1 MDARLIARSSGLRV
15 RSFSGTTITA
25 VSARFSRP
33 IEWLFLS
40 PWRLVAFVALVAFP
54 LLIVSELS
62 SGDQRAQLQA
72 SESQVTLKAAERAA
86 VTFGGQLLGI
96 RNGVAALAGS
106 DSIRHAI
113 ASNDRDEASRL
124 LTVAETALG
133 DEVVR
138 MWVLDRDSAVV
149 AVVPPNDATVGNS
162 FPSPERLADAPPRT
176 VNYTSNVRLWGPYRA
191 SSTGDS
197 AIVSVSVAFRADP
210 SFTTG
215 LVAEVDLT
223 RIVERIAPALRSE
236 NDLYITDSNGLLIL
250 PVSTGDRG
258 GVPATGARIVPSGSV
273 AGPYATTVPDPIG
286 GRLALTTVVPI
297 AETDWRLVLVRPT
310 TTLEAQ
316 VTPVFDQ
323 GDGARIML
331 VVVLLLGAALV
342 GVTGSQMLRQRRL
355 LAETNAELARVSQ
368 EKSRFLANMSHEL
381 RTPLNAII
389 GFSELLEQRLPG
401 PLNEKQSD
409 YLHDIT
415 ESGKHQLALIND
427 ILDLSK
433 VEAGKME
440 FRPETFDV
448 GNAVT
453 RVHTLV
459 APLAQAKGVRL
470 VIGSGSGT
478 ASITHDPGRFR
489 QILYNL
495 LSNAV
500 KFTPE
505 GGQVTTA
512 VHAVADGFVE
522 ISVADTGIGMSA
534 EDAATIFQEF
544 KRLDS
549 AYARAQAGTGLGL
562 ALVKRMLV
570 EMGGDISVASEVG
583 RGTTFTV
590 RLPEK
595 MNGRWS
601 TRGAT
606 PTE

>member
-1 MDARLIARSSGLRV
+1 MYRSAPKR
-15 RSFSGTTITA
+15 TTITA
-25 VSARFSRP
+25 VSTRLSRP

-40 PWRLVAFVALVAFP
+40 WWRLVAVVALIALP
-54 LLIVSELS
+54 LLIVTEIS
-62 SGDQRAQLQA
+62 SRDQRTQLQA

-86 VTFGGQLLGI
+86 ATFGGQVLGI
-96 RNGVAALAGS
+96 RNGVAAVLLV
-106 DSIRHAI
+106 DPIRIAV
-113 ASNDRDEASRL
+113 ASNDHDEASRL
-124 LTVAETALG
+124 LTIARTALG

-138 MWVLDRDSAVV
+138 MWALDREGVVV
-149 AVVPPNDATVGNS
+149 AVIPPNDAVVGKS

-176 VNYTSNVRLWGPYRA
+176 ANFTSNVRLGGPYRA
-191 SSTGDS
+191 SSTGES

-210 SFTTG
+210 SITTG
-215 LVAEVDLT
+215 LVAEVDLA
-223 RIVERIAPALRSE
+223 RIVERVAPGLRSE
-236 NDLYITDSNGLLIL
+236 NDLYITDVNGLLIL
-250 PVSTGDRG
+250 PLSTGDRG
-258 GVPATGARIVPSGSV
+258 GTPTTGTRIVPSGSA
-273 AGPYATTVPDPIG
+273 AGPYATTMPDPIG
-286 GRLALTTVVPI
+286 GRPAPITVVSI
-297 AETDWRLVLVRPT
+297 AETDWRLVLVRAPT
-310 TTLEAQ
+310 TLVTQ
-316 VTPVFDQ
+316 VAPVFDQ
-323 GDGARIML
+323 GDGARVLL
-331 VVVLLLGAALV
+331 VVVMLLGAALV
-342 GVTGSQMLRQRRL
+342 GVTGSQMLRQRHL
-355 LAETNAELARVSQ
+355 LAETNAELARATQ

-401 PLNEKQSD
+401 PLTEKQSD
-409 YLHDIT
+409 YVHDIT
-415 ESGKHQLALIND
+415 ESGRHQLALIND

-433 VEAGKME
+433 VEAGKMD

-448 GNAVT
+448 RSAVA

-459 APLAQAKGVRL
+459 APLAQEKRVGL
-470 VIGSGSGT
+470 VAEPGSS
-478 ASITHDPGRFR
+478 APSITHDPGRFR

-505 GGQVTTA
+505 GGRVTTA
-512 VHAVADGFVE
+512 VTSVDDGYVE
-522 ISVADTGIGMSA
+522 ISVADTGIGISA

-595 MNGRWS
+595 MTVAEHRPPVL
-601 TRGAT
+601 T
-606 PTE
+606 

>member
-1 MDARLIARSSGLRV
+1 M
-15 RSFSGTTITA
+15 TA
-25 VSARFSRP
+25 VSTSFSRP

-40 PWRLVAFVALVAFP
+40 PWRLVAFVALIALP
-54 LLIVSELS
+54 LLIVSEIS
-62 SGDQRAQLQA
+62 SRDQRAQLQA

-86 VTFGGQLLGI
+86 ATFGGQLLGI
-96 RNGVAALAGS
+96 RNGVAALVDVDPIRFALAS
-106 DSIRHAI
+106 DQ
-113 ASNDRDEASRL
+113 RDEASRFL
-124 LTVAETALG
+124 AVAGTALG

-138 MWVLDRDSAVV
+138 MWALDRESVVV
-149 AVVPPNDATVGNS
+149 AVVPPNDAVVGKS
-162 FPSPERLADAPPRT
+162 FPNPERLADAPPRT
-176 VNYTSNVRLWGPYRA
+176 ANFTSNVRLWGPYRA
-191 SSTGDS
+191 SSTGES

-210 SFTTG
+210 SVTTG
-215 LVAEVDLT
+215 LVAEVDLA
-223 RIVERIAPALRSE
+223 RIVERVAPGLRSE
-236 NDLYITDSNGLLIL
+236 NDLYITDASGLLIL
-250 PVSTGDRG
+250 PLSAGDRG
-258 GVPATGARIVPSGSV
+258 RTPTSGTRIIPSGSV
-273 AGPYATTVPDPIG
+273 AGAYATTIPDPIG
-286 GRLALTTVVPI
+286 GRPVLITVVPI
-297 AETDWRLVLVRPT
+297 AETDWRLVLVRSP
-310 TTLEAQ
+310 TTLETQ
-316 VTPVFDQ
+316 VAPVFDQ
-323 GDGARIML
+323 GDGARVLL
-331 VVVLLLGAALV
+331 VVVMLLGAALV

-355 LAETNAELARVSQ
+355 LAETNAELARATQ

-401 PLNEKQSD
+401 PLTETQSD
-409 YLHDIT
+409 YVHDIT

-433 VEAGKME
+433 VEAGKMD

-448 GNAVT
+448 RSAVA

-459 APLAQAKGVRL
+459 APLALEKRVRL
-470 VIGSGSGT
+470 LAEPGSS
-478 ASITHDPGRFR
+478 APSITHDPGRFR

-505 GGQVTTA
+505 GGRVTTA
-512 VHAVADGFVE
+512 VNSVEDGSVE
-522 ISVADTGIGMSA
+522 ITIADTGIGMSA

-549 AYARAQAGTGLGL
+549 ARAQAGTGLGL

-583 RGTTFTV
+583 RGTAFTV

-595 MNGRWS
+595 MTVAELAKDPG
-601 TRGAT
+601 GQ
-606 PTE
+606 P

>member
-1 MDARLIARSSGLRV
+1 MTAVNARL
-15 RSFSGTTITA
+15 
-25 VSARFSRP
+25 SRP

-40 PWRLVAFVALVAFP
+40 PWRLAAFVALVALP
-54 LLIVSELS
+54 LLSVSELS
-62 SGDQRAQLQA
+62 SGDQRAHLQA
-72 SESQVTLKAAERAA
+72 SESQVALQAAQRASA
-86 VTFGGQLLGI
+86 TFGDQLLGI
-96 RNGVAALAGS
+96 RNGVAAMAS
-106 DSIRHAI
+106 SNPIRIAL

-124 LTVAETALG
+124 LTIAGTALG
-133 DEVVR
+133 DAVVR
-138 MWVLDRDSAVV
+138 MWALDRDGVV
-149 AVVPPNDATVGNS
+149 LAVVPPNDAVLGKS

-176 VNYTSNVRLWGPYRA
+176 SNFTSNVRFWGPYRA

-197 AIVSVSVAFRADP
+197 AILSVSVAFRADP
-210 SFTTG
+210 SITTG
-215 LVAEVDLT
+215 LVAEVDLA
-223 RIVERIAPALRSE
+223 RIVERVAPALRSE
-236 NDLYITDSNGLLIL
+236 NDLYITDMNGLLIL
-250 PVSTGDRG
+250 PLSTGDRG
-258 GVPATGARIVPSGSV
+258 GTPTTGTRIVPSGSI
-273 AGPYATTVPDPIG
+273 AGPYATTIADPIG

-297 AETDWRLVLVRPT
+297 AETDWQLVLVRSA

-316 VTPVFDQ
+316 VAPVFDQ
-323 GDGARIML
+323 GDGARILL

-342 GVTGSQMLRQRRL
+342 GATGSQMLRQRRL

-409 YLHDIT
+409 YVHDIT
-415 ESGKHQLALIND
+415 ESGKHQLALVND

-433 VEAGKME
+433 VEAGKMD
-440 FRPETFDV
+440 FSPETFDV
-448 GNAVT
+448 GNAVA

-459 APLAQAKGVRL
+459 APLALEKGVRL
-470 VIGSGSGT
+470 VIGSRSG
-478 ASITHDPGRFR
+478 APSITHDPGRFR
-489 QILYNL
+489 QVLYNL

-512 VHAVADGFVE
+512 VHAVADRHVE

-534 EDAATIFQEF
+534 EDAASIFQEF

-549 AYARAQAGTGLGL
+549 AYARGQAGTGLGL

-595 MNGRWS
+595 MNGRLS
-601 TRGAT
+601 QVARR
-606 PTE
+606 